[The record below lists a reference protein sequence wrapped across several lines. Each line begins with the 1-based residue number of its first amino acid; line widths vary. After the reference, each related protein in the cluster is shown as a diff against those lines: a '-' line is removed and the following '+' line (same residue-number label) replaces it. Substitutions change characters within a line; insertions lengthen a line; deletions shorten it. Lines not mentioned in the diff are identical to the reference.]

1 MGGKKEITW
10 DVANDRKLL
19 LMILELSNVKP
30 DYEKLAK
37 GMATDD
43 CKPSA
48 SGIASRLSKLKGM
61 AKKATGEEGDSPSK
75 SRKRSAPVS
84 AKGNGNNRAAS
95 GASDLSGNHGDQQD
109 DEEIIPDAAPKK
121 QRIEGI
127 KKEAAEEDCFD

>member
-19 LMILELSNVKP
+19 LMILKLSNVKP

-75 SRKRSAPVS
+75 SRKRSAP
-84 AKGNGNNRAAS
+84 
-95 GASDLSGNHGDQQD
+95 D
-109 DEEIIPDAAPKK
+109 DEEIMPDAAPKK